1 MGSEEEKIRTLLDY
15 WIEHNR
21 EHGQEFNEWAEKM
34 KDADKPIVS
43 AELLQASLDMGKAT
57 EHLLKARERL

>member
-1 MGSEEEKIRTLLDY
+1 MGSDEEKIRTLMHY

-21 EHGQEFNEWAEKM
+21 EHSQEFKDWAEKM

-43 AELLQASLDMGKAT
+43 AELLQASMDMDKAT
-57 EHLLKARERL
+57 EHLFKAREIL